1 MRLIIRLAARS
12 PGRISECYGIT
23 YVETRT
29 RLDQHVCLD
38 PTGEAT
44 NGFFRARAGAR
55 VVSRSQVYLSV
66 FR

>member
-1 MRLIIRLAARS
+1 MRLIIRFAARS

-38 PTGEAT
+38 PTGEAQ
-44 NGFFRARAGAR
+44 RVSSAPAR
-55 VVSRSQVYLSV
+55 VASGELGPRV
-66 FR
+66 